1 VNIKIINHIIFRK
14 FLLKGVLK
22 MRKSLITTAV
32 LGALAAPSFVFAAD
46 AAPASDFT
54 ASYNVGLFS
63 QYIFRGL
70 TQTNNKPALQGGF
83 DVNHKSGLYI
93 GGWASNVSWL
103 RDNASIGSALYDSGG
118 SLEIDLYGGFK
129 TELGKTG
136 LGIDLGALQYYYPGA
151 HNKAY
156 PKANTTELYG
166 ALTYGWLQAKL
177 SGVVSNDAWGF
188 GKKYGNPGYTR
199 NGDETGAYYA
209 ELNAN
214 IPLADTG
221 ITALLHVGRQE
232 FKDARLQ
239 AGGPDAS
246 YTDWKVGLTK
256 GFDGGVNIGAFYTD
270 TNISKANATDN
281 WTYAGKNIGDST
293 GTVFVQKT
301 F

>member
-1 VNIKIINHIIFRK
+1 
-14 FLLKGVLK
+14 
-22 MRKSLITTAV
+22 MRTSLITTAV

-103 RDNASIGSALYDSGG
+103 RDNASIGTALYNTGG

-151 HNKAY
+151 HVNTN

-166 ALTYGWLQAKL
+166 ALSYGWLQAKL
-177 SGVVSNDAWGF
+177 SGVVSKDAWGF

-221 ITALLHVGRQE
+221 ITALLHIGRQE
-232 FKDARLQ
+232 FKDARYQ

-256 GFDGGVNIGAFYTD
+256 GFDGGVNVGAFYTD
-270 TNISKANATDN
+270 TNISKANAADN
-281 WTYAGKNIGDST
+281 WTYAGRNIGDST

>member
-1 VNIKIINHIIFRK
+1 
-14 FLLKGVLK
+14 

-83 DVNHKSGLYI
+83 DVSHKSGLYI
-93 GGWASNVSWL
+93 GGWSSNVSWL
-103 RDNASIGSALYDSGG
+103 RDNGANSLYNSGG

-129 TELGKTG
+129 TELGNTG

-151 HNKAY
+151 HNTAY
-156 PKANTTELYG
+156 AKANTTELYG
-166 ALTYGWLQAKL
+166 ALSYGWLQAKL
-177 SGVVSNDAWGF
+177 SGVVSKDAWGF
-188 GKKYGNPGYTR
+188 GKAGDGSGNDADGT
-199 NGDETGAYYA
+199 YYA

-214 IPLADTG
+214 VPIGEFMGAGNLKGLTG
-221 ITALLHVGRQE
+221 LLHIARQD
-232 FKDARLQ
+232 FRGLNNS
-239 AGGPDAS
+239 PAS
-246 YTDWKVGLTK
+246 YNDWKVGLQNT
-256 GFDGGVNIGAFYTD
+256 FDNGIVVGAYYTD
-270 TNISKANATDN
+270 TNIKDTNTLWLYN
-281 WTYAGKNIGDST
+281 GKNIGDST
-293 GTVFVQKT
+293 GTAFIQKT

>member
-1 VNIKIINHIIFRK
+1 
-14 FLLKGVLK
+14 

-32 LGALAAPSFVFAAD
+32 LVALAAPSFVFAAD

-54 ASYNVGLFS
+54 AAYNVGLFS

-103 RDNASIGSALYDSGG
+103 RDNANEAVGPVYQSGG

-129 TELGKTG
+129 TDVKGV
-136 LGIDLGALQYYYPGA
+136 GIDVGALQYYYPGA
-151 HNKAY
+151 LNKAVY
-156 PKANTTELYG
+156 DKANTTELYG
-166 ALTYGWLQAKL
+166 ALSYGWLQAKV
-177 SGVVSNDAWGF
+177 SSVVSKDAWAF
-188 GKKYGNPGYTR
+188 GKKYNAGT
-199 NGDETGAYYA
+199 NGDDERGTYYA

-221 ITALLHVGRQE
+221 ITALIHVGRQE
-232 FKDARLQ
+232 FNQ
-239 AGGPDAS
+239 AKSLPTNPEAS
-246 YTDWKVGLTK
+246 YTDWKIGLTK
-256 GFDGGVNIGAFYTD
+256 GFDGGLNVGAFYTD
-270 TNISKANATDN
+270 TNISTANAAAN
-281 WTYAGKNIGDST
+281 WTYAGRNIGEST

>member
-1 VNIKIINHIIFRK
+1 
-14 FLLKGVLK
+14 
-22 MRKSLITTAV
+22 MRTSLITTAV
-32 LGALAAPSFVFAAD
+32 LGALVAPSFVFAAD

-103 RDNASIGSALYDSGG
+103 RDNASIGTALYNTGG

-151 HNKAY
+151 HVNTN

-166 ALTYGWLQAKL
+166 ALSYGWLQAKL
-177 SGVVSNDAWGF
+177 SGVVSKDAWGF

-221 ITALLHVGRQE
+221 ITALLHIGRQE
-232 FKDARLQ
+232 FKDARYQ

-256 GFDGGVNIGAFYTD
+256 GFDGGVNVGAFYTD
-270 TNISKANATDN
+270 TNISKANAADN
-281 WTYAGKNIGDST
+281 WTYAGRNIGDST